1 MVNVNHKNTMIHETK
16 KQTKI
21 LVNTSNGGIPK
32 WLKGPVS
39 KAGRSE
45 MVQGFESPFLRH
57 KRTRIVIREI
67 CHNFFIFRAKKAK
80 NAEFDTV

>member
-57 KRTRIVIREI
+57 ITSIGLIQ
-67 CHNFFIFRAKKAK
+67 
-80 NAEFDTV
+80 